1 MNIKEA
7 AARTGLSP
15 DTLRY
20 YEKEGLI
27 PSVRR
32 DESGYRDYDERTLSW
47 IELIQRFRGTGIPIG
62 RFAEYVKL
70 AFSDSDSKEA
80 RRAILLEIRDELKA
94 RLEHLQSCLDVIEY
108 KLANY
113 DDLCDPVIMEIV
125 EAWKKAASKEEK
137 HVSHDAA
144 ADEQSSGTNKAT
156 SEKRRS

>member
-32 DESGYRDYDERTLSW
+32 DESGYRDYDEHTLSW

-80 RRAILLEIRDELKA
+80 RRAILLEICDELRVEMESLPA
-94 RLEHLQSCLDVIEY
+94 RLV
-108 KLANY
+108 
-113 DDLCDPVIMEIV
+113 DLV
-125 EAWKKAASKEEK
+125 EEAMDETLKERGGK
-137 HVSHDAA
+137 DGRH
-144 ADEQSSGTNKAT
+144 
-156 SEKRRS
+156 

>member
-47 IELIQRFRGTGIPIG
+47 IELIQRFRHLLPRRLLLCRSRLL
-62 RFAEYVKL
+62 RF
-70 AFSDSDSKEA
+70 
-80 RRAILLEIRDELKA
+80 RRLL
-94 RLEHLQSCLDVIEY
+94 
-108 KLANY
+108 
-113 DDLCDPVIMEIV
+113 
-125 EAWKKAASKEEK
+125 
-137 HVSHDAA
+137 
-144 ADEQSSGTNKAT
+144 
-156 SEKRRS
+156 